1 MPYRRL
7 PNTDQARLKALKTA
21 LEKLE
26 NQNFTHQIVPFK
38 TVHEAKSFLN
48 IFETQLLQYRNALH
62 NQTTASKQY
71 QKNMA
76 TARLYISHFIQV
88 LNLAVVRG
96 EIKKEQKQL
105 YQLNPDSE
113 NVPALNSEKALLH
126 WGKCI
131 IEGENERVRAG
142 GFPIYNPSIA
152 KVKVY
157 YDIFKDNKLNQ
168 KFYQETTRRNWEELV
183 ALRPQADRLIVEIWD
198 HVEAAFKE
206 EKPFT
211 RYQKCKEYGL
221 IYYYRKGE
229 EKLTPDEES

>member
-21 LEKLE
+21 IEKLE
-26 NQNFTHQIVPFK
+26 DQNFTHQIVPFK
-38 TVHEAKSFLN
+38 AVHEAKSFLN

-88 LNLAVVRG
+88 LNLAVIRG

-126 WGKCI
+126 WG
-131 IEGENERVRAG
+131 
-142 GFPIYNPSIA
+142 
-152 KVKVY
+152 
-157 YDIFKDNKLNQ
+157 
-168 KFYQETTRRNWEELV
+168 
-183 ALRPQADRLIVEIWD
+183 
-198 HVEAAFKE
+198 
-206 EKPFT
+206 
-211 RYQKCKEYGL
+211 
-221 IYYYRKGE
+221 
-229 EKLTPDEES
+229 

>member
-1 MPYRRL
+1 
-7 PNTDQARLKALKTA
+7 
-21 LEKLE
+21 
-26 NQNFTHQIVPFK
+26 
-38 TVHEAKSFLN
+38 
-48 IFETQLLQYRNALH
+48 
-62 NQTTASKQY
+62 
-71 QKNMA
+71 MA

-142 GFPIYNPSIA
+142 GIPIYNPSIA

-183 ALRPQADRLIVEIWD
+183 ALRPQADQLIVEIWD
-198 HVEAAFKE
+198 NVEAAFKE

-229 EKLTPDEES
+229 EKLTPDEEN